1 LYVASNNL
9 EFSTA
14 RKWQKGPVFE
24 KLLNRW
30 SKNVG
35 LDIEKQIKAFNAE
48 MTTTGSGASPYKFA
62 N

>member
-1 LYVASNNL
+1 
-9 EFSTA
+9 
-14 RKWQKGPVFE
+14 VFE

>member
-1 LYVASNNL
+1 LNSLPIGNG
-9 EFSTA
+9 
-14 RKWQKGPVFE
+14 KKGPVFE

-48 MTTTGSGASPYKFA
+48 MTSSGSGASPYKFA